1 MKGASSSDVTRQSRL
16 RVLMLAYFY
25 PPMGGAG
32 VQRSLKF
39 SRYLPEYGI
48 LPSVVCADS
57 EEYPHDFALMSE
69 IPAGVDVTRIQHTP
83 MVSRVMS
90 LRRRWR
96 RSTHQDAAS
105 LRSSTGPPSRM
116 GSHWR
121 DRVLSAS
128 AAVQFPDDKA
138 SWSRAAVRTSMRT
151 LSLTPVDIVFSSSPP
166 VSAHAAAM
174 RIARDSGLPWVADF
188 RDLWTDNPAY
198 AAPSW
203 RRGIDERLERR
214 LLAAADGIVG
224 VTESFTS
231 VLNRISGARV
241 PAITIPNGYDEED
254 FVGLAPAAI
263 EPGVVRF
270 VHTGTFY
277 GQRSPEPFL
286 LGAQRVLERH
296 DSLRSRLRVRFLG
309 SIGTRFDPLLDW
321 FSQRFPGVLERP
333 GYVDHSRALAE
344 MLGATALLLIV
355 DSDDELSL
363 PGKVFEYLRAGRPI
377 LVVGPPDGET
387 ARLIRDCAA
396 GEVVDARD
404 HEQVAATLDRWIFE
418 GEMPTPDPSIA
429 RRFERR
435 NLSRELADFLV
446 DTHRR
451 YQLRGRES
459 VSSR

>member
-1 MKGASSSDVTRQSRL
+1 
-16 RVLMLAYFY
+16 MLAYFY

-39 SRYLPEYGI
+39 SRYLLDYGI
-48 LPSVVCADS
+48 LPTVVCADS
-57 EEYPHDFALMSE
+57 EGYPHDVGLLSE
-69 IPAGVDVTRIQHTP
+69 IPANVDVTRIPHTP
-83 MVSRVMS
+83 MVSRIMS

-96 RSTHQDAAS
+96 RSAHQDPAS
-105 LRSSTGPPSRM
+105 LRPSTGPPSRM
-116 GSHWR
+116 GSPWR
-121 DRVLSAS
+121 DRILGAS
-128 AAVQFPDDKA
+128 AALQFPDDKG
-138 SWSRAAVRTSMRT
+138 SWSRAAVRTSLQALAR
-151 LSLTPVDIVFSSSPP
+151 TPVDIVFSSAPP
-166 VSAHAAAM
+166 VSAHTAAM
-174 RIARDSGLPWVADF
+174 RIARRSDVPWVADF
-188 RDLWTDNPAY
+188 RDLWTGNPAY
-198 AAPSW
+198 SAPAW

-231 VLNRISGARV
+231 ALNRLSRSRV

-254 FVGLAPAAI
+254 FVGLDPVPV
-263 EPGVVRF
+263 EPDVFRI

-286 LGAQRVLERH
+286 RGVQRVLERH
-296 DSLRSRLRVRFLG
+296 DALRARLRVRLLG

-321 FSQRFPGVLERP
+321 FSQRFPGVLELP

-355 DSDDELSL
+355 DTSDQVSL

-377 LVVGPPDGET
+377 LVVGPPSGET

-404 HEQVAATLDRWIFE
+404 HEQVAATLDRWIIN
-418 GEMPTPDPSIA
+418 GDTPTPDPARA

-435 NLSRELADFLV
+435 TLSRELADFLI
-446 DTHRR
+446 DTHAHYHRR
-451 YQLRGRES
+451 THES
-459 VSSR
+459 ASSR